1 MIKNFI
7 TPASV
12 INDLV
17 IVDIGEENF
26 ASMAYHKPNQRNHFI
41 IHFVVEGKGIFRST
55 SPTATV
61 KNELI
66 AGTAFAIYPYST
78 VFYQSISDAPLY
90 YFWVGFD
97 GKESDNLIEYM
108 GFSVNNPTLRIKNG
122 DAIVEAFRA
131 LINSWKSSQDKYI
144 LYAEFYRLLN
154 KIRINSQAQDAQ
166 LLHNSENEIF
176 KKMETYLRQHIY
188 QNIKVHELVSALN
201 IDRSYFSKIFKKRY
215 HTTPHQYILHLRL
228 KAAEMLL
235 ITTNYSI
242 ANIVDRLSF
251 TDTYSFAKQFKK
263 KYGFSPTTYRKL
275 HKENKL

>member
-7 TPASV
+7 TPATV
-12 INDLV
+12 MNDLV

-26 ASMAYHKPNQRNHFI
+26 ASMSYHKPNQRNHFI

-55 SPTATV
+55 NPTATV
-61 KNELI
+61 KNELTK
-66 AGTAFAIYPYST
+66 GTAFAIYPSNT
-78 VFYQSISDAPLY
+78 VFYQSVSDEPLY

-97 GKESDNLIEYM
+97 GTESEHLLEYM
-108 GFSVNNPTLRIKNG
+108 GFSANNPTLRIKNG
-122 DAIVEAFRA
+122 DTIVEAFRA
-131 LINSWKSSQDKYI
+131 LIYSWKASQDKYM

-154 KIRINSQAQDAQ
+154 KIRINSQAQDTQ

-176 KKMETYLRQHIY
+176 KKTETYLRQHIY
-188 QNIKVHELVSALN
+188 KNVKVQELVSALN
-201 IDRSYFSKIFKKRY
+201 IDRSYFSKIFKKHY

-242 ANIVDRLSF
+242 ANIVDKLSF

-263 KYGFSPTTYRKL
+263 TYGLSPTSYRKR
-275 HKENKL
+275 HQENKL